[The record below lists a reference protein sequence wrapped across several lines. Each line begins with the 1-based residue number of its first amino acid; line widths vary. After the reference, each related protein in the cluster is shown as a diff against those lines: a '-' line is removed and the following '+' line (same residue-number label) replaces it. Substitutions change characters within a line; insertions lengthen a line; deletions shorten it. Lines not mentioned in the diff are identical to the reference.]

1 MIDHTNLEEF
11 ADPVLYD
18 LEQTSRGAGAIAFYC
33 ALAQE
38 TGAPVLEL
46 ACGTGR
52 VAIPIAQQGAQVIG
66 IDLVPGML
74 GQARQKSAGLPVH
87 WIVGDM
93 RHFHLA
99 LGFRLIFLTGN
110 AFQALLTRPAQA
122 AMLACV
128 RTHLHEAGVLAFD
141 TRNPRPAA
149 LRTTSVEEPW
159 WTYTDPQGHTVQV
172 TGRQHYDHVSQIMH
186 WTTSRRWQVGA
197 AVDTR
202 VTRIATRYVFP
213 QELEALL
220 HYNGFTIVRQYGDW
234 EGERLT
240 AESPRMITVC
250 QKAES

>member
-11 ADPVLYD
+11 ADPLLYD

-186 WTTSRRWQVGA
+186 WTTFRRWQGGD
-197 AVDTR
+197 AVETR

-240 AESPRMITVC
+240 AESPHIITVC
-250 QKAES
+250 QKTKS